1 MSIKIKLTISYILL
15 ITMIIIFFGV
25 ISTLTLEKYYIDNI
39 IEILTSQGTS
49 FSRVFDSYIDA
60 DIYTI
65 SQDVVKKLATD
76 TNAQVQVLN
85 MEGMLLGD
93 STLSSTPVPVKI
105 LTPDVIQAISGG
117 SGVYTEKINN
127 ERVLHVSVP
136 VKNKLNYVAI
146 LRLSSSLEEVSNIIK
161 RLVLFLALVLT
172 VSSLVALIIGFF
184 IANELTKPLEMVKKA
199 TQEMAK
205 GNFKVRAEKTSND
218 EIGIL
223 ADSFNKMAEELG
235 QLEEMKNEF
244 ISNISHELKTPLTSI
259 KGFAITA
266 MDLVE
271 KNSELYEYL
280 NIIDEETDRLSRLVD
295 ELLDFSKI
303 ELNKIKLSF
312 EEVELDKLIE
322 DTVAILRPHA
332 SNYGVNLICKKKID
346 RVVINGDVNRLKQV
360 LVNIIDNGIKA
371 CSRGKYVKVF
381 LDIKD
386 KKAVIRIE
394 DQGQGIPQEEIKYIF
409 DKFYR
414 GKNNK
419 YSGTGLG
426 LAISKKI
433 IEEHKGT
440 ITVESEV
447 GKGSVFTIELPL
459 KDR

>member
-15 ITMIIIFFGV
+15 IAMIIIFFGV
-25 ISTLTLEKYYIDNI
+25 ISTLSLEKYYISNI
-39 IEILTSQGTS
+39 INILTSQGAS

-93 STLSSTPVPVKI
+93 STLSSTPVPAKI
-105 LTPDVIQAISGG
+105 LTPDVLQAISGQ
-117 SGVYTEKINN
+117 SGVYTEKVNN
-127 ERVLHVSVP
+127 EKILHVSVP
-136 VKNKLNYVAI
+136 IKNKLNYVGI
-146 LRLSSSLEEVSNIIK
+146 LRLSSSLDEVSNIIK
-161 RLVLFLALVLT
+161 GLVLFLALVLA
-172 VSSLVALIIGFF
+172 VSSLIALIIGFF
-184 IANELTKPLEMVKKA
+184 IANKLTEPLELVKRA
-199 TQEMAK
+199 TEEMAK
-205 GNFKVRAEKTSND
+205 GNFKVRAVKTSND

-235 QLEEMKNEF
+235 QLEDMKNEF

-271 KNSELYEYL
+271 SNSELYEYL
-280 NIIDEETDRLSRLVD
+280 NIIDEEADRLSHLVD

-303 ELNKIKLSF
+303 ELNKVKLNF
-312 EEVELDKLIE
+312 ERVELDKLIE
-322 DTVAILRPHA
+322 NTVAILGPHA
-332 SNYGVNLICKKKID
+332 GSYGVNLSYKKKID
-346 RVVINGDVNRLKQV
+346 GVIITGDVNRLKQV

-371 CSRGKYVKVF
+371 CSKGDYIKVL

-386 KKAVIRIE
+386 EKAVIKIE
-394 DQGQGIPQEEIKYIF
+394 DNGKGIPHEEIKYIF
-409 DKFYR
+409 NKFYR
-414 GKNNK
+414 CKNNK

-433 IEEHKGT
+433 IEEHRGT

-447 GKGSVFTIELPL
+447 GRGSIFTIELPL